1 MTRGSLRAYRDELDA
16 LREKA
21 VRVDKLE
28 SEVIRYKEKLH
39 DIEFYRTR
47 VEVRSHDYM
56 CSRGNAGNVVAV
68 DDCVCSRGNAGNV
81 VVVIDCVCS
90 RGNAG
95 NVVEVVDCVCSR
107 GNAGNVVAVVDCV
120 CS

>member
-1 MTRGSLRAYRDELDA
+1 MLCVCQNLQLLCDARSLRAYRDELDA
-16 LREKA
+16 FREKA

-47 VEVRSHDYM
+47 VEVT
-56 CSRGNAGNVVAV
+56 GNVVEV
-68 DDCVCSRGNAGNV
+68 IDCVCSRGNAGNV
-81 VVVIDCVCS
+81 VEVIDCVCS

-95 NVVEVVDCVCSR
+95 NVVEVVDCVFTR
-107 GNAGNVVAVVDCV
+107 
-120 CS
+120 